1 MICVSIGRSRHKHM
15 IAEHRHLCEQGA
27 ELVELRLDYISS
39 RVNIQRLLKDR
50 PCKTVVSVRREQD
63 GGKYTGSEDARLIM
77 LREAIAN
84 GVEYIDLEE
93 DVAGSIPRF
102 GKTKRIISYHSF
114 RNTPDNLRELHAR
127 LKSLDADIVKIAT
140 MANQP
145 HDNLRVLEMMQESD
159 SPTIGMCMGD
169 IGTPS
174 RILGPKFG
182 APFTYATFHHERA
195 LAPGQ
200 LSYEQMVNVYRHNR
214 ISSATAVFGVVA
226 DPVAHSLSPQIHNAA
241 FGASDI
247 DAVYVPF
254 RVPFD
259 ALGQFMED
267 VARLGIRGLSVT
279 IPHKEAVAKF
289 LTKVDPA
296 VKGIGAVNTVLFK
309 GPDVLGYNTDYKAAM
324 DCLEQ
329 ALGGTPGPG
338 SPSPLKE
345 KKVLVL
351 GAGGVARAV
360 MYGLHRRG
368 AKTTIAGR
376 TRSRAQ
382 YLAETFGGRCVEWSA
397 RHMSDVE
404 IIVNCTPVGM
414 HPNVDETP
422 FNKSHLKP
430 STIVFDT
437 VYNPESTLLL
447 KEARSH
453 GCRTVTGVEM
463 FIRQAALQF
472 LLFTGK
478 EAPEP
483 LMRETLK
490 RAIGP
495 VKY

>member
-1 MICVSIGRSRHKHM
+1 ML
-15 IAEHRHLCEQGA
+15 AEFAHLVEQGA
-27 ELVELRLDYISS
+27 ELVELRLDYIST

-50 PCKTVVSVRREQD
+50 PCATVITVRREQD

-84 GVEYIDLEE
+84 GVEWIDLED
-93 DVAGSIPRF
+93 DVAAKIPRF

-114 RNTPDNLRELHAR
+114 RNTPENLRELHSR

-159 SPTIGMCMGD
+159 CPTVGMCMGD

-182 APFTYATFHHERA
+182 ATFTYATFHHERA

-200 LSYEQMVNVYRHNR
+200 LSYDQMVNVYRHNS
-214 ISSATAVFGVVA
+214 IKPESAVFGVVA
-226 DPVAHSLSPQIHNAA
+226 DPVGHSLSPQIHNAE
-241 FGASDI
+241 FGAVGV

-259 ALGQFMED
+259 VLGQFMED
-267 VARLGIRGLSVT
+267 VSRLGIKGLSVT
-279 IPHKEAVAKF
+279 IPHKEAIAKY

-309 GPDVLGYNTDYKAAM
+309 GDEVLGYNTDYKAAM
-324 DCLEQ
+324 DCLEN
-329 ALGGTPGPG
+329 ALGGAVPPGV
-338 SPSPLKE
+338 PSPLQD

-360 MYGLHRRG
+360 MYGLQRRG
-368 AKTTIAGR
+368 SKTTIASR

-382 YLAETFGGRCVEWSA
+382 FLADAFGGKCVEWTA
-397 RHMSDVE
+397 RHIPAD

-422 FNKSHLKP
+422 FSKSNLKP
-430 STIVFDT
+430 TMVVFDT

-453 GCRTVTGVEM
+453 GCRVVTGVDM
-463 FIRQAALQF
+463 FIKQAKLQF
-472 LLFTGK
+472 FLFTGK
-478 EAPEP
+478 EASEAR
-483 LMRETLK
+483 MRETLK